1 MPVSQFKQ
9 ELSNNDDVNR
19 SWFGEPTE
27 ASPIATLMKL
37 GIALANAPSS
47 PSLPG
52 QCAKCRSYR
61 SVQSSTA
68 QFPSVFCSEQCEQI
82 FIRTTLAGLTLEDCI
97 RIHGRLAK
105 LITVTQGHKV

>member
-1 MPVSQFKQ
+1 MSASEFKQ
-9 ELSNNDDVNR
+9 ELSSNDDANR
-19 SWFGEPTE
+19 SWFEEPME
-27 ASPIATLMKL
+27 ASPLTTLMKL

-68 QFPSVFCSEQCEQI
+68 EFPSVFCSEQCEQI
-82 FIRTTLAGLTLEDCI
+82 FIRTTLARLTVEDCI
-97 RIHGRLAK
+97 RIHGRLEK
-105 LITVTQGHKV
+105 LIRVTRWHKV